1 MTWDVDGR
9 SWVVKSIWDENL
21 GLVYNDYFII
31 ALILWKNPN
40 IIK

>member
-21 GLVYNDYFII
+21 GLVHNVTFQTYFEER
-31 ALILWKNPN
+31 NN
-40 IIK
+40 GR